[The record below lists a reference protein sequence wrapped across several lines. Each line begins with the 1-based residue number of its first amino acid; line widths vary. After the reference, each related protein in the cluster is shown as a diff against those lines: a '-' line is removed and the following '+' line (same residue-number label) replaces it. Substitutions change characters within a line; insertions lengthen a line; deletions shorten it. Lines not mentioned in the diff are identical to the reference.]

1 MVLSPQNS
9 QVTNDMSNRVFLR
22 GILQEELPNLEEV
35 SIKNNEEL
43 TCLWRA
49 GHGLLQDIGS
59 LHQLKIASCPQ
70 LVSLVEEEEKGQQ
83 QQGLPCRLQV
93 LELSSCP
100 RLVKLPQAF
109 LSFSSLR
116 DLKISDCDSME
127 ALPDA
132 LMHKGKAPL
141 EKLIISGCH
150 TLSYIAR
157 AQLPPSLKKLRVY
170 YCNSLRTLVDED
182 QILDINSCGGYTSV
196 LEQLQII
203 HCPSLTSLWSKSEL
217 PATLENIYVDRCSKL
232 AFLSLRGNLSKSLK
246 HLYIVSCSNL
256 ESIAEGLDDNTS
268 LETMEIFI
276 CQNLKVLPD
285 NLHKAR
291 HLRLLRINEC
301 PNLVSFPEG
310 GLAPFSKLTMLE
322 IFNCEK
328 LKALPN
334 GLRNLTSLQYL
345 LIQDCPSIGSFTANC
360 FPTNLTSVRIDY
372 EKIYK
377 PLILERGPGL
387 HRFTSL
393 RQLTLFGGECC
404 SVVSFPLEKD
414 TGKALP
420 ASLKHLSIWNFPN
433 LERISS
439 IENLTS
445 FESLQLCCCPKL
457 QEFPDNG
464 LPISLLRLEIY
475 GCPLIEER
483 FEKDKGQYW
492 SLIADI
498 PCVRIDCHY
507 V

>member
-1 MVLSPQNS
+1 
-9 QVTNDMSNRVFLR
+9 
-22 GILQEELPNLEEV
+22 
-35 SIKNNEEL
+35 
-43 TCLWRA
+43 
-49 GHGLLQDIGS
+49 
-59 LHQLKIASCPQ
+59 
-70 LVSLVEEEEKGQQ
+70 
-83 QQGLPCRLQV
+83 
-93 LELSSCP
+93 
-100 RLVKLPQAF
+100 
-109 LSFSSLR
+109 
-116 DLKISDCDSME
+116 
-127 ALPDA
+127 
-132 LMHKGKAPL
+132 
-141 EKLIISGCH
+141 
-150 TLSYIAR
+150 
-157 AQLPPSLKKLRVY
+157 
-170 YCNSLRTLVDED
+170 
-182 QILDINSCGGYTSV
+182 
-196 LEQLQII
+196 
-203 HCPSLTSLWSKSEL
+203 
-217 PATLENIYVDRCSKL
+217 
-232 AFLSLRGNLSKSLK
+232 
-246 HLYIVSCSNL
+246 
-256 ESIAEGLDDNTS
+256 
-268 LETMEIFI
+268 MEIFI
-276 CQNLKVLPD
+276 CQN
-285 NLHKAR
+285 
-291 HLRLLRINEC
+291 
-301 PNLVSFPEG
+301 
-310 GLAPFSKLTMLE
+310 
-322 IFNCEK
+322 

-464 LPISLLRLEIY
+464 LPTSLLRLEIY

-492 SLIADI
+492 SLIAEI

-507 V
+507 VIDPKAQRQLIQTGDYTIPHSSAHFFPYQLIKVGTAKYSTPVLSLRAPLNSGLRQSYWRAPPSTTTVEFITFLLDCLYHSEAKIDVNSDHIKCGEDLKSNLKLRGKKEKEPQ